1 MIPGGRMNPRQMQM
15 MMKRL
20 GMSTEPIEGVDEVLI
35 RTATEERVFK
45 RPEVTVLTVQGVKT
59 FQVVGDST
67 LRLRSAGAASAEGS
81 APGAPV
87 ASGPPE
93 EDVTLVM
100 EQAGVE
106 RSEALAAL
114 RETSGEP
121 AEAIMKI
128 LSRRGPPGA

>member
-1 MIPGGRMNPRQMQM
+1 MIPGGRMNPRQMQL

-45 RPEVTVLTVQGVKT
+45 RPEVTVLTVQGVRT
-59 FQVVGDST
+59 YQIVGEFT
-67 LRLRSAGAASAEGS
+67 TRPRGAAPAAGEGAASAPA
-81 APGAPV
+81 AP
-87 ASGPPE
+87 SGPPE

-100 EQAGVE
+100 DQAGVD
-106 RSEALAAL
+106 RAEAVAAL
-114 RETSGEP
+114 RASSGEP

-128 LSRRGPPGA
+128 LSRRGPPGG